1 MRILDLVEVTVK
13 YMLGLREI
21 TGGKKEDK
29 LRISGSTLTDLLKEL
44 TKLYGNRIRYA
55 LFDRELTHISPS
67 IIIMINGREARH
79 LKDLETNLVDGDEI
93 VIVPPA
99 GGG

>member
-1 MRILDLVEVTVK
+1 LVEVTVK
-13 YMLGLREI
+13 YMLGLREL

-29 LRISGSTLTDLLKEL
+29 LRISGSTLTDLLTEL
-44 TKLYGNRIRYA
+44 IKLYGNRIKEA
-55 LFDRELTHISPS
+55 LFDRELTHINPS

-79 LKDLETNLVDGDEI
+79 LNDLKTSLVDGDDI